1 MFVAGNNSKLAR
13 EKNFH
18 YKILQT
24 LGFKN
29 NKLLHNPEDLVHNYL
44 YYNLPVVEKIVFQ
57 LRV

>member
-18 YKILQT
+18 DKILQT

-29 NKLLHNPEDLVHNYL
+29 NELLHNPKDLVHNYL
-44 YYNLPVVEKIVFQ
+44 YYSLPDVEKIVFK